1 METLNIL
8 SPLITLILGSG
19 ATWIFTIKYDR
30 KQAEAS
36 AMEKLQTVYQRMIT
50 DLNDDRTR
58 LESEISKIKDE
69 LSRLEQ
75 RLNDRERIMRVA
87 RNHCCKNAE
96 TCPNFEALDI
106 SKL

>member
-1 METLNIL
+1 MEPFVTLGRR
-8 SPLITLILGSG
+8 LGDG
-19 ATWIFTIKYDR
+19 QRRAR
-30 KQAEAS
+30 AAEGFRR
-36 AMEKLQTVYQRMIT
+36 ENRTRTY
-50 DLNDDRTR
+50 RTR